1 MNHTQDMQGS
11 WSVRPDRIL
20 PFILPRLPRISTA
33 SLNLNQEMRELW
45 EQHDVWTRLTIESI
59 VFNLPDEPF
68 VIRRLLRNPQDFA
81 DALRPF
87 YGRRIAAEFARLL
100 NEHLV
105 IAAQLVRAAQIGDG
119 GRVADAERRWF
130 RNAREIAA
138 FFARVNPFW
147 SERTWTEMLFDHLR
161 MVQREAVQMLQ
172 GNYQGSID
180 TYDEVET
187 QSLEMADEM
196 WRGIVRQFP
205 RRF

>member
-1 MNHTQDMQGS
+1 
-11 WSVRPDRIL
+11 
-20 PFILPRLPRISTA
+20 
-33 SLNLNQEMRELW
+33 MRELW

-130 RNAREIAA
+130 RNARKSRRSLPGSILSGRAHLDRNA
-138 FFARVNPFW
+138 
-147 SERTWTEMLFDHLR
+147 LDHLR
-161 MVQREAVQMLQ
+161 LVQREAVQMLQ
-172 GNYQGSID
+172 GTTRVVS
-180 TYDEVET
+180 TLT
-187 QSLEMADEM
+187 TK
-196 WRGIVRQFP
+196 
-205 RRF
+205 